1 MALICN
7 LVQEFNGLVS
17 KGSAAMLALLLC
29 TNPPK
34 KRAHFSLSPQKIR
47 ELYNYSHPGI
57 ILVQYIPFLLT
68 LLHEQS
74 KNRILL
80 F

>member
-29 TNPPK
+29 INP
-34 KRAHFSLSPQKIR
+34 SKIS
-47 ELYNYSHPGI
+47 EQFFVFATHTPHVYFAIN
-57 ILVQYIPFLLT
+57 FLLIFMFPV
-68 LLHEQS
+68 
-74 KNRILL
+74 K
-80 F
+80 FFA